1 MERGDILMREDMIRV
16 LDQRDIL
23 VKENEKLQQ
32 QLEEERQKVAAL
44 EEKLQQEQLL
54 SKSGA

>member
-1 MERGDILMREDMIRV
+1 MREDMVRV

-44 EEKLQQEQLL
+44 EEKLQQDQLL

>member
-1 MERGDILMREDMIRV
+1 MREDMVRV

-44 EEKLQQEQLL
+44 EEKLQQDHLL

>member
-1 MERGDILMREDMIRV
+1 MREDMIRV

-32 QLEEERQKVAAL
+32 QLEEEREKVSML
-44 EEKLQQEQLL
+44 QEKLQQEQLL

>member
-1 MERGDILMREDMIRV
+1 MREDMIRV

>member
-1 MERGDILMREDMIRV
+1 MREDMIRV

-32 QLEEERQKVAAL
+32 QLEEERQKVAML
-44 EEKLQQEQLL
+44 QEKLQQEQLL

>member
-1 MERGDILMREDMIRV
+1 MVRV

-44 EEKLQQEQLL
+44 EEKLQQDQLL